1 MTRWNLVIS
10 DDTNRR
16 VRSYL
21 ARTGGKKGDLS
32 RFVDRAV
39 RQAIFWETVESIWE
53 RNRHLSAKRCRA
65 LPTKRWP
72 RPVRIVLDTN
82 ILVSALISGDGSPGQ
97 VLAAVKSPGT
107 TLITSRFQID
117 ELQDV
122 LARDRLQPYIRREE
136 ADDLLYHLE
145 AVAVVVGE
153 LPEVSLSAD
162 PDDNPIL
169 ATAIAGDADL
179 IVSGDRGDMLAIGSA
194 QGIPI
199 VTARE
204 AADRLRAGKE
214 D

>member
-1 MTRWNLVIS
+1 MAPNFPMTRVTTRWTGIRGCGVQH
-10 DDTNRR
+10 
-16 VRSYL
+16 VRL
-21 ARTGGKKGDLS
+21 GLDL
-32 RFVDRAV
+32 
-39 RQAIFWETVESIWE
+39 
-53 RNRHLSAKRCRA
+53 
-65 LPTKRWP
+65 
-72 RPVRIVLDTN
+72 
-82 ILVSALISGDGSPGQ
+82 
-97 VLAAVKSPGT
+97 
-107 TLITSRFQID
+107 D

-194 QGIPI
+194 HGIPI

>member
-1 MTRWNLVIS
+1 M
-10 DDTNRR
+10 
-16 VRSYL
+16 
-21 ARTGGKKGDLS
+21 
-32 RFVDRAV
+32 
-39 RQAIFWETVESIWE
+39 
-53 RNRHLSAKRCRA
+53 RCRA

-82 ILVSALISGDGSPGQ
+82 ILVSGLISGEGPPGQ
-97 VLAAVKSPGT
+97 VLAAVKNPGI

-117 ELQDV
+117 ELRDV

-136 ADDLLYHLE
+136 AGDLLYHLD

-179 IVSGDRGDMLAIGSA
+179 IVSGDRGDMLALGTA

-204 AADRLRAGKE
+204 ASGRLRARTE

>member
-1 MTRWNLVIS
+1 
-10 DDTNRR
+10 
-16 VRSYL
+16 
-21 ARTGGKKGDLS
+21 
-32 RFVDRAV
+32 
-39 RQAIFWETVESIWE
+39 
-53 RNRHLSAKRCRA
+53 
-65 LPTKRWP
+65 
-72 RPVRIVLDTN
+72 VRIVLDAN

-97 VLAAVKSPGT
+97 VLAAVKSPGI

-194 QGIPI
+194 HGIPI